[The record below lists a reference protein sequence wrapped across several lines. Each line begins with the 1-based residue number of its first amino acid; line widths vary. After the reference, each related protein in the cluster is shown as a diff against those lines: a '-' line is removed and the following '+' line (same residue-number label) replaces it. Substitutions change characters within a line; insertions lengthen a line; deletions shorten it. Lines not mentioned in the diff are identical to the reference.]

1 MNKSNKIESKIYISV
16 EGVNLPNK
24 PLTNFQLIDTI
35 KQLKIPHFKGVFM
48 RNDLPR

>member
-1 MNKSNKIESKIYISV
+1 MDKYISV

-35 KQLKIPHFKGVFM
+35 KRLKIPHFRGVFM
-48 RNDLPR
+48 RNDFIFYLADL